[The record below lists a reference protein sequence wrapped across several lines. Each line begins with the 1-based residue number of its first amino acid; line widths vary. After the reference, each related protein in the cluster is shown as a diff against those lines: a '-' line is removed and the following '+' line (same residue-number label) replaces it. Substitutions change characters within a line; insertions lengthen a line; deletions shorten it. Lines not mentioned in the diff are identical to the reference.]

1 VDNGFG
7 NPQVLR
13 LLLKK
18 KYIMKTTQLLFM
30 TVPLVLLFSSCAI
43 VRQGEVGLKRKMG
56 KLEEKSYPP
65 GTVGFNPF
73 TTKVIKI
80 STQTENVE
88 VQLDLPSKEGL
99 TIRSQISILYH
110 LKAEAAAKVLQDI
123 GTDYENTLI
132 LAVFRSA
139 AADVSARFMA
149 KDMHTGERATIE
161 KDIASLMN
169 RQLNSRGFDVEA
181 VLLKS
186 IQLPQGLS
194 LAIQQKLEAEQ
205 EAQRMEFVLDKE
217 RREAERKKIE
227 AEGLRDAQK
236 IISEGL
242 NDFYIKWK
250 SLEVFRQLSQ
260 SNNAKII
267 ITDGKAPMLID
278 GAGGK

>member
-1 VDNGFG
+1 
-7 NPQVLR
+7 
-13 LLLKK
+13 
-18 KYIMKTTQLLFM
+18 M

-73 TTKVIKI
+73 TTKVIKV

-110 LKAEAAAKVLQDI
+110 LKADAAAKVLQDI

-169 RQLNSRGFDVEA
+169 RQLNGRGFDVEA

-227 AEGLRDAQK
+227 AAGLRDAQK